1 MNRKGFKGSGSLTF
15 TGQTTP
21 FATYTYNISTGNL
34 NGRTLQDFSTNA
46 EALMW
51 NCSGGCPYDDFRKY
65 VNYYGVPSYGD
76 EFIMSAFNGTST
88 NFLNGDADFGL
99 NYTRGGRGGKHHN
112 IQMQKHRCILISH
125 FASVL
130 KRPSPVGLFS

>member
-51 NCSGGCPYDDFRKY
+51 NCSGGCPY
-65 VNYYGVPSYGD
+65 YGD